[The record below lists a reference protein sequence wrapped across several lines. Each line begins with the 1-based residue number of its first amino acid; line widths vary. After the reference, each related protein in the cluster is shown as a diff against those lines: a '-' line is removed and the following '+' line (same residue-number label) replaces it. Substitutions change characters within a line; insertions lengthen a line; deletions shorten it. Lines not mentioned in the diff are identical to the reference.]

1 MFNLLISGNSTA
13 WEDVECSMPIDRF
26 YGYKGAEAEVITLDR
41 PESLRH
47 LEEIP
52 TLLMYEGGASGPN
65 ARVIRHGRV
74 KNITRQ
80 GRILTFEFEPDLD
93 RAYFNRRSILKYKNR
108 LGRVGNFAFD
118 RTEWLIYDGDL
129 PPGLLD
135 NAGATLSRRAAP
147 RKRFAFKSLHLSN
160 FLSYG
165 PSAESIELKSLN
177 VLIGPNGSGKSN
189 FLEAFALLQAAPTQV
204 ARPIAA
210 GGGVRNWLYQGQMPR
225 RNPEPARLEVIID
238 YSIGGLRYALAFDEI
253 GERFELTDELLED
266 ESQQFPYDNI
276 YYQWQGG
283 YPVINVEGELK
294 KLGHESI
301 KPGLS
306 ILAQKN
312 DSDVYDVLPDVAE
325 CFKQIKLYREWT
337 FGPCS
342 KLRSQA
348 RSDLPNNNLETDASN
363 LGLILSNLRRRD
375 YDNYQN
381 FLGSLKILYPGIR
394 DVDAHVEGG
403 NVQIFL
409 QENSGPIPASRLSD
423 GTLRYLFLLAILYDP
438 NPPPLICIEEPELG
452 LHPDVLPTLARL
464 LREASERTQLIV
476 TTHSPILID
485 ALSETPEYVLVCE
498 QTEDGSTLTRL
509 DADEL
514 KPWLEKYRLGQLWMR
529 GDLGG
534 TRW

>member
-1 MFNLLISGNSTA
+1 
-13 WEDVECSMPIDRF
+13 
-26 YGYKGAEAEVITLDR
+26 
-41 PESLRH
+41 
-47 LEEIP
+47 
-52 TLLMYEGGASGPN
+52 
-65 ARVIRHGRV
+65 
-74 KNITRQ
+74 
-80 GRILTFEFEPDLD
+80 
-93 RAYFNRRSILKYKNR
+93 
-108 LGRVGNFAFD
+108 
-118 RTEWLIYDGDL
+118 
-129 PPGLLD
+129 
-135 NAGATLSRRAAP
+135 
-147 RKRFAFKSLHLSN
+147 
-160 FLSYG
+160 
-165 PSAESIELKSLN
+165 
-177 VLIGPNGSGKSN
+177 
-189 FLEAFALLQAAPTQV
+189 
-204 ARPIAA
+204 
-210 GGGVRNWLYQGQMPR
+210 VRNWLYQRQMPR
-225 RNPEPARLEVIID
+225 RNLEPARLEAIID
-238 YSIGGLRYALAFDEI
+238 YSIGSLRYALAFDEI

-266 ESQQFPYDNI
+266 EIQQFPYDNI

-283 YPVINVEGELK
+283 YPVINAGGELK
-294 KLGHESI
+294 KLDHESI

-337 FGPCS
+337 FGPYS

-348 RSDLPNNNLETDASN
+348 RADLPNNDLETDASN

-375 YDNYQN
+375 YDSYQN
-381 FLGSLKILYPGIR
+381 FLGSLKLLYPGIK
-394 DVDAHVEGG
+394 DVDAPVVEGG

-409 QENSGPIPASRLSD
+409 QEHNGPIPASRLSD
-423 GTLRYLFLLAILYDP
+423 GTLRYLFLLVILHDP

-464 LREASERTQLIV
+464 LVEASERTQLIV

-498 QTEDGSTLTRL
+498 QTEEGSTLSRL